1 MQFSRELLCEVVEE
15 VQPLLEAHYR
25 ELTLNQD
32 VVKLDPQWEKYA
44 ALEATGAFVVYTAR
58 EGERLCGYSAYFVTQ
73 HMHYA
78 ALKVAQNDVFYVTE
92 DKRKG
97 MVPIRFLRY
106 CEAQLKADGAH
117 KIVYH
122 CKPQN
127 QFANI
132 LIRMGFSGEEAMV
145 GKLL

>member
-1 MQFSRELLCEVVEE
+1 MQFARELLCEVVEE

-32 VVKLDPQWEKYA
+32 VVKLDPQWERYA
-44 ALEATGAFVVYTAR
+44 LLESMGGFIVFTAR
-58 EGERLCGYSAYFVTQ
+58 EDGKLCGYNAFFVAH

-78 ALKVAQNDVFYVTE
+78 ALKVAQNDVFYICD
-92 DKRKG
+92 DKRAG
-97 MVPIRFLRY
+97 TTPLRFLRY

-117 KIVYH
+117 KVVYH
-122 CKPQN
+122 CKPSN

-132 LIRMGFSGEEAMV
+132 LIRMGFTGEEAMV